1 MRVRRTPGMGLMP
14 KVRSTLTCECPAPT
28 STMSFRMG
36 VGAACIPFGSPYD
49 SRKLPR
55 PRMPRFALSRTM
67 MIYGTVIYVG
77 DLVYRA
83 DFIRLEM
90 NLLD

>member
-1 MRVRRTPGMGLMP
+1 
-14 KVRSTLTCECPAPT
+14 
-28 STMSFRMG
+28 
-36 VGAACIPFGSPYD
+36 
-49 SRKLPR
+49 
-55 PRMPRFALSRTM
+55 MPRFALSRTM